1 MITLVSRPKQQLR
14 KRMQYS
20 VCLFCAC
27 YPKESTKI
35 WFSSILFVF
44 VILDVLNYIL
54 IKAQPIKDIY
64 SYDSRLGKK
73 TKGIQIIVKLNRKDA
88 SIGVFLHSSLKEKKQ
103 ASYEFVI
110 LITYQHIRPLKTPP
124 NVLSVSWRWAEKLRH

>member
-1 MITLVSRPKQQLR
+1 M
-14 KRMQYS
+14 
-20 VCLFCAC
+20 
-27 YPKESTKI
+27 
-35 WFSSILFVF
+35 
-44 VILDVLNYIL
+44 LNYIL

-73 TKGIQIIVKLNRKDA
+73 PKGMQIIVKLNRKDA

-110 LITYQHIRPLKTPP
+110 LITYQHIRPLNSPQCIECLMK
-124 NVLSVSWRWAEKLRH
+124 VG